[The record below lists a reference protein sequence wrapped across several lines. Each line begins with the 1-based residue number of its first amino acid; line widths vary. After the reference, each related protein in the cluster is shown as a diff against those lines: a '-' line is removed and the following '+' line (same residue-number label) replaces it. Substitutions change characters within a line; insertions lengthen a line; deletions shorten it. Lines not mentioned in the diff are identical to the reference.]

1 MSTNKGKKSRML
13 KVEHMGDRCRKA
25 VILQI
30 RLKGKWL
37 LLAGYQPEQH
47 VLISN
52 PEPGVLILR
61 SL

>member
-1 MSTNKGKKSRML
+1 MRRIGSEESRML
-13 KVEHMGDRCRKA
+13 KVENTGDRYRKT

-37 LLAGYQPEQH
+37 MLAGYQPEQH

-61 SL
+61 SV